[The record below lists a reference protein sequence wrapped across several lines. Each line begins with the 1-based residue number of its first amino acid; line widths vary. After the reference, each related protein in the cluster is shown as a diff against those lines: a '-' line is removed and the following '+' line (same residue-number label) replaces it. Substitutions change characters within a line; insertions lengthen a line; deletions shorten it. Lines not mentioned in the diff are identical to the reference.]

1 MSADKEDCVYQAKLA
16 EQAERYDGKTP
27 FSLCTKMF
35 EPGRQGGAGGGTRQR
50 RSDLAAI
57 FEIRIG
63 TS

>member
-35 EPGRQGGAGGGTRQR
+35 
-50 RSDLAAI
+50 DFVVII
-57 FEIRIG
+57 FIIINYYYNNIISEIFD
-63 TS
+63 TV